1 MASGQRAAEYSTSC
15 NAYLSTLS
23 SSRMD
28 QLPDLLAI
36 LAFSQLAFIAV
47 FFLIHNHG
55 TLPRLMSLY
64 CFCLSAYTLASIPY
78 FANNLFSI
86 FVLFRLA
93 TLAPFIL
100 WIVAFTLFVD
110 NGKIHPGVWLVMIFF
125 ELTRGIGIGIFYLS
139 PETINTLSYIIV
151 QIIPQFIMLVFAAH
165 TLYLAYQGYSADLLE
180 QRRRVRVSF
189 LLIMGVLLV
198 AVVGSDFINQF
209 SRFILEPG
217 QSLLPSIPPYFISLY
232 ILVMTFLFCQ
242 LIFQLNE
249 NATTL
254 ISHSGGTSTKP
265 RRNSGSQSNVD
276 PSTLEKIRE
285 TMEGE
290 KLYTKTGLTIAD
302 LAASL
307 SIQEYRLRRIINQQ
321 LQFKNFN
328 QFLNNYRIEDACTR
342 LRETSTPISTVAL
355 DVGYASLSVFN
366 KAFKERYGV
375 TPTEFRNSENAQG

>member
-1 MASGQRAAEYSTSC
+1 MS
-15 NAYLSTLS
+15 
-23 SSRMD
+23 
-28 QLPDLLAI
+28 QLPNLLAI

-47 FFLIHNHG
+47 FFLVHNHG

-78 FANNLFSI
+78 FASNLLSFFI
-86 FVLFRLA
+86 LFRLA

-100 WIVAFTLFVD
+100 WIIAFTLFVD
-110 NGKIHPGVWLVMIFF
+110 NGKIHPGVWLAILFF
-125 ELTRGIGIGIFYLS
+125 ELTRGIGIGIFYLY
-139 PETINTLSYIIV
+139 PEAINTLSFIIV
-151 QIIPQFIMLVFAAH
+151 QIIPQLIMLVFAAH

-180 QRRRVRVSF
+180 QRRRVRVTF

-198 AVVGSDFINQF
+198 ALVGSDFINLFSQF
-209 SRFILEPG
+209 FLEPG
-217 QSLLPSIPPYFISLY
+217 QSLLPAIPSYSVSLY
-232 ILVMTFLFCQ
+232 IFVMTFLFCQ

-249 NATTL
+249 DATTL
-254 ISHSGGTSTKP
+254 ISNLGGAAIKP
-265 RRNSGSQSNVD
+265 RRNNGVQSNVD
-276 PSTLEKIRE
+276 PSLLEKIKE

-342 LRETSTPISTVAL
+342 LREKNTPISTVAL

-366 KAFKERYGV
+366 KAFRERYGI
-375 TPTEFRNSENAQG
+375 TPTEFRNSDRA